1 LPLLFALL
9 ILFLLLP
16 PLSEAEDFSG
26 EAYLIGSSV
35 ADNGTSGALPSRMR
49 TATQYLDFPADFGES
64 KTFRLEMATLPAF
77 SGLSE
82 NVNGAFA
89 YALDS
94 RTQVNVYGGM
104 ITTPDIPVLP
114 LLKGTPEERL
124 NDPSLRPVP
133 CDNCQM
139 LKDVV
144 YLSNINFMR
153 KYSGFFP
160 RTDIGGRPIPLDF
173 SAGLTTK
180 YYFEELEGGDYI
192 AQNLNLDAGA
202 CLTLHWGYNPVDQT
216 SDRNIRIQVSGFELL
231 PTSQKSVMSNVEVY
245 ESMTQ
250 RWHLSASWEEG
261 IPDWNSTVSAGFTQ
275 KSEGGKWPG
284 GGLEWDFRQM
294 LYLRGG
300 WDQDYFSA
308 GASVAYRWVSVH
320 YAFRHHEL
328 GNSLYQVSAQVEWP

>member
-1 LPLLFALL
+1 MPLFFAPLILLLLLPLLTR
-9 ILFLLLP
+9 
-16 PLSEAEDFSG
+16 AEDFSG

-35 ADNGTSGALPSRMR
+35 ADNGTSGALPSRLR
-49 TATQYLDFPADFGES
+49 TATQFLDFPSDFGPS

-82 NVNGAFA
+82 YVNGAFA

-94 RTQVNVYGGM
+94 RTQVNLFGGM

-114 LLKGTPEERL
+114 LLRGSREDRL
-124 NDPSLRPVP
+124 NDPTLRPQP

-144 YLSNINFMR
+144 YLSDINFMR
-153 KYSGFFP
+153 KYSGLFP

-173 SAGLTTK
+173 SVGLTTK
-180 YYFEELEGGDYI
+180 YYWEELEGGDYI

-216 SDRNIRIQVSGFELL
+216 SDRDIRLQFSGFELL
-231 PTSQKSVMSNVEVY
+231 PTSQQSTMDNVDVY
-245 ESMTQ
+245 ESMSR
-250 RWHLSASWEEG
+250 RWHFSVSWEEG
-261 IPDWNSTVSAGFTQ
+261 LPQWNSTLSAGITQ

-284 GGLEWDFRQM
+284 GGLEWEFGRM

-308 GASVAYRWVSVH
+308 GFSAAYRWVSVH

-328 GNSLYQVSAQVEWP
+328 GNSLYQVSIQFQWP